1 MATAALIV
9 SLLVAAVG
17 IATGAWDSWL
27 WYRFDAANRYWI
39 AIRATQAGALLLALL
54 AGAVWVAGKHPD
66 SWLFWLYTLLPI
78 AVSMIAEQ
86 LRVVAAEQ
94 VLERRGLSGAAEVAE
109 LDAAAQRSVVREIVR
124 REVGVMTAAALV
136 IGFLAL
142 RVAVERGGL

>member
-17 IATGAWDSWL
+17 LATGFWGSWL
-27 WYRFDAANRYWI
+27 WYRFEAANRYWI

-54 AGAVWVAGKHPD
+54 AGVVWATGTHPD
-66 SWLFWLYTLLPI
+66 NWLFWLYTLLPV
-78 AVSMIAEQ
+78 AVSLVAEQ

-94 VLERRGLSGAAEVAE
+94 VLERRGLAGAAEVAE

-124 REVGVMTAAALV
+124 REVGIMTAAALV

-142 RVAVERGGL
+142 RVVVERGGI